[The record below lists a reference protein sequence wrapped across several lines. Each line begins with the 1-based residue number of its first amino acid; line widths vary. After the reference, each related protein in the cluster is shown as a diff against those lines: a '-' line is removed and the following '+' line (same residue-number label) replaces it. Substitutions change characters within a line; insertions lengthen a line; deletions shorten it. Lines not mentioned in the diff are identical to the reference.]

1 MENIVSKQLL
11 EEYLKKF
18 ELENYNN
25 LDRIRELEDTI
36 GMSIAEFEELNKLY
50 DIFYENSVK
59 IKFIKEI
66 LNWGVSNEK
75 R

>member
-66 LNWGVSNEK
+66 LNRGVSNEK

>member
-25 LDRIRELEDTI
+25 LDRISELEDTI

-66 LNWGVSNEK
+66 LN
-75 R
+75 

>member
-66 LNWGVSNEK
+66 LN
-75 R
+75 

>member
-25 LDRIRELEDTI
+25 LDRINELEDTI

-66 LNWGVSNEK
+66 LN
-75 R
+75 